1 MPRRLALLLLLAV
14 APAGLAAVGPGVP
27 FDAVAALPAPP
38 PGLREAYGAD
48 PLHFGELR
56 LPAEPAPAP
65 VVVLVHGGCWLN
77 AYGADHAR
85 PLAAAL
91 AEAGFAVWSLE
102 YRRVG
107 DAGGGWPGTG
117 ADVLAG
123 IGHLAALA
131 RTAPLDL
138 SRVALVGHSAGGH
151 LVLWAA
157 AALPDDAPVRPTA
170 VVGLAAITDPVAYAR
185 GTNSC
190 ETATPRFLG
199 GLPEEVPAAYR
210 DATPAAPGPWST
222 VLLHGG
228 ADAIVAPVQAR
239 SFAATA
245 ARAGAT
251 VEVLELPGFG
261 HFDLIHPGTDAFP
274 VLTGTLRRLLAPA
287 AAW

>member
-1 MPRRLALLLLLAV
+1 MPRRPVLLLLLA
-14 APAGLAAVGPGVP
+14 LAYTGHGAAGPGVS
-27 FDAVAALPAPP
+27 FDAVTALSAPAPQR
-38 PGLREAYGAD
+38 REPYGSDA
-48 PLHFGELR
+48 LQFGELW
-56 LPAEPAPAP
+56 LPAAPAPAP

-77 AYGADHAR
+77 AYGVDHAR

-91 AEAGFAVWSLE
+91 AGEGFAVWALE

-117 ADVLAG
+117 QDVLAG
-123 IGHLAALA
+123 IAHLARLA
-131 RTAPLDL
+131 GTASLDL
-138 SRVALVGHSAGGH
+138 GRVALVGHSAGGH
-151 LVLWAA
+151 LVLWAGG
-157 AALPDDAPVRPTA
+157 ALPDEAPVQPAA

-185 GTNSC
+185 GGNSC

-199 GLPEEVPAAYR
+199 GPPEAVPDAYR
-210 DATPAAPGPWST
+210 DATPRPGRRPT

-239 SFAATA
+239 TFAAAA

-274 VLTGTLRRLLAPA
+274 VLTGTLRRLLAPVA
-287 AAW
+287 AE